1 MIVPAIINSCMFY
14 FRFLGHEQLYKEV
27 ILNESSLVPVNYTHV
42 FKYADK
48 EHEFVTSAKF
58 QVDNVSKTKDSF
70 PNNATVYINDD
81 DDGCY
86 YQQNHF

>member
-1 MIVPAIINSCMFY
+1 MFY
-14 FRFLGHEQLYKEV
+14 FRFPGHEQLYKEV

-58 QVDNVSKTKDSF
+58 QVDNVSRTDTKESF
-70 PNNATVYINDD
+70 FYSQSVKE
-81 DDGCY
+81 
-86 YQQNHF
+86 